1 MLIGTAII
9 VKGQKVGMKISI
21 SFSVHAM
28 TSNGIIFNSS
38 YS

>member
-28 TSNGIIFNSS
+28 TSNVVTHAFTCI
-38 YS
+38 